1 MTIAKRGEVGGEE
14 RVGGG
19 DRVAKGGNRQEVSNC

>member
-1 MTIAKRGEVGGEE
+1 MERVRITGEEGVRVGGEE

-19 DRVAKGGNRQEVSNC
+19 DGGDGR